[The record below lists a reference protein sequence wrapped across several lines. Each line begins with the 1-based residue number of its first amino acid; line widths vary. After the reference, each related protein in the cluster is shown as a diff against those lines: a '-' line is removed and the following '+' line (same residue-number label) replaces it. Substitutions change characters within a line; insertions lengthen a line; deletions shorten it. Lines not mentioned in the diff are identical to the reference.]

1 MSNYAELERK
11 YPLSAWRWAGLLAIG
26 MISAFVIWTQYAIF
40 EEVAV
45 LPGEVVPRDQVKVI
59 QHLEGGIVEKIFVK
73 EGQLVQEG
81 DPLMHLDLAINA
93 INEKALNAQLQG
105 LLIKRARLIAESENS
120 APNYPKITDEVVK
133 AVLEAE
139 KNIHRTRLAQHKS
152 KLKILEDKAQQ
163 KKLDVD
169 QLQIKKKAIQA
180 DLEVARRKFSMSK
193 ELLSANLTPK
203 IEHLELEIAL
213 TRLEGELKILGPS
226 IPRAKAAASEFS
238 EKVQEEKL
246 NFIRDAQEQLSK
258 TEIEIARLRELLV
271 TAGEQVT
278 RTTVRSP
285 IDGIVKNLR
294 INTLGGIVRPGDAIM
309 DIVPSSDILV
319 VEAKLNPADRAFIEV
334 GQQVTVKLTAYDFF
348 TYGGLSGRVSN
359 IAADST
365 TTSDGE
371 TFFKVIVETETGD
384 ADKVDQLLVTP
395 GMQAMVDVHTGS
407 KSVMQYLLQPVLK
420 MRHESFRER

>member
-1 MSNYAELERK
+1 
-11 YPLSAWRWAGLLAIG
+11 
-26 MISAFVIWTQYAIF
+26 
-40 EEVAV
+40 
-45 LPGEVVPRDQVKVI
+45 
-59 QHLEGGIVEKIFVK
+59 
-73 EGQLVQEG
+73 
-81 DPLMHLDLAINA
+81 
-93 INEKALNAQLQG
+93 LQG